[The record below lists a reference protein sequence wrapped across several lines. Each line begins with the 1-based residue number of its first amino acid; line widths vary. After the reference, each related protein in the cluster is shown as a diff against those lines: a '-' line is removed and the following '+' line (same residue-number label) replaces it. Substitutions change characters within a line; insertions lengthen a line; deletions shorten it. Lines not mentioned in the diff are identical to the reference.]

1 MSRCC
6 FIFMG
11 AGRVSFKIVQLNFKV
26 MRQLLFKGAAY
37 SLFLFQSIWGKKWN
51 LSSEEMLISQ
61 EMVLQHRLILIAL
74 ELCLTLVYFHIR
86 M

>member
-26 MRQLLFKGAAY
+26 KRQLLFKGAAY
-37 SLFLFQSIWGKKWN
+37 SFFLFQSIWGKKGN